1 MSERSNPRRRTV
13 SALAATL
20 AAILLLIVAERSDAG
35 LSDSIEAAEDNVNI
49 ISDTVTRVI
58 IDPALKILDESLSP
72 AADVRSIQGQA
83 REYFSRTKRKL
94 NEAASQA
101 IHNNMKAAAN
111 MFGFGKVRGFRT
123 KFRASVVDRVA
134 RFVESKAWDTAA
146 AIADRLASGAQ
157 EAGRRAGS
165 PLGGNSIVDMR
176 IALAIDEDEQPL
188 YASDVRVLGKERL
201 PAVTV
206 SRSSQAP
213 DPYPGSLAEAW
224 SMDAETIRR
233 SRDPATYAAKPDP
246 WGQDAGRGW
255 DSPPAASAATKTDV
269 WGADAGE
276 REHTR
281 RARASI
287 ARADPWGQDAGQ
299 QWDSPAGTP
308 VAGDAGGE
316 LTDTEWQNEYA
327 AALNHFLGL
336 DDNDS
341 SYEAALSTVE
351 TLEREAAQRVERE
364 RLAEQQRMETQER
377 ERQAR
382 LEAEKRERQIARME
396 AELESERAER
406 RSRATAQAIVR
417 GVQNAVGVLQPML
430 DRTANLI
437 QQEKEARLRR
447 DLARLREQAAAQA
460 RAKQEYAAIER
471 QRQQTAEQ
479 QRRRQAEAQERQR
492 REAEGRQAEE
502 QQRQR
507 QIAEEQR
514 KEAERQAKAM
524 RRQACLQRI
533 SGSRNGCV
541 QPIRERGGS
550 DWYHYY
556 FRNNCNYPI
565 AVWYGGQGD
574 ARLSSLAQVSPR
586 SKAAYQRPKGRLRYA
601 ACYNDPG
608 LSGPS
613 CEIMSWACVE

>member
-13 SALAATL
+13 STLAATL

-49 ISDTVTRVI
+49 ISDIVNRVI
-58 IDPALKILDESLSP
+58 IDPALEILDERRSP
-72 AADVRSIQGQA
+72 AADARSIQGQA

-101 IHNNMKAAAN
+101 IHNSMKAAAN

-123 KFRASVVDRVA
+123 RFPASVVDRVA

-188 YASDVRVLGKERL
+188 YASYVRVLGKERL

-224 SMDAETIRR
+224 GMDAETIRR
-233 SRDPATYAAKPDP
+233 SRDPAVWATKPDP
-246 WGQDAGRGW
+246 WGQDAGQGW
-255 DSPPAASAATKTDV
+255 DSPPAAPAATKADV
-269 WGADAGE
+269 WGDESGE

-281 RARASI
+281 RAGASM

-299 QWDSPAGTP
+299 KWDSPAGTP

-316 LTDTEWQNEYA
+316 QADTEWQNEYA

-336 DDNDS
+336 DDEDS

-351 TLEREAAQRVERE
+351 RLEREAVERE
-364 RLAEQQRMETQER
+364 RLAEQQRLEAQER
-377 ERQAR
+377 ERRAR
-382 LEAEKRERQIARME
+382 IEAEKRERQIARME
-396 AELESERAER
+396 AELESARAER
-406 RSRATAQAIVR
+406 RRRGTEQAIIR
-417 GVQNAVGVLQPML
+417 GVQSAVSALQPML
-430 DRTANLI
+430 DQTAALV
-437 QQEKEARLRR
+437 QQDREARLRR
-447 DLARLREQAAAQA
+447 DLARLHAQATAQA

-471 QRQQTAEQ
+471 QRQQAAEQ
-479 QRRRQAEAQERQR
+479 QRRQAEKQARLKRDLQR
-492 REAEGRQAEE
+492 RLQECAGITVGSGFGDECPIVQIGRSYVLDPAC
-502 QQRQR
+502 
-507 QIAEEQR
+507 EQR
-514 KEAERQAKAM
+514 NQRAREQAVHERKNKV
-524 RRQACLQRI
+524 QACEQRAW
-533 SGSRNGCV
+533 SHYERNG
-541 QPIRERGGS
+541 
-550 DWYHYY
+550 
-556 FRNNCNYPI
+556 
-565 AVWYGGQGD
+565 GD
-574 ARLSSLAQVSPR
+574 TILGVRRL
-586 SKAAYQRPKGRLRYA
+586 
-601 ACYNDPG
+601 
-608 LSGPS
+608 
-613 CEIMSWACVE
+613 E